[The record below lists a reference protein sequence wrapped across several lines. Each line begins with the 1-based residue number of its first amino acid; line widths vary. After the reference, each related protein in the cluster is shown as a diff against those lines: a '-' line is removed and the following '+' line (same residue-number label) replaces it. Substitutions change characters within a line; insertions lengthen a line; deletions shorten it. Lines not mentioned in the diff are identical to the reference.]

1 MKLVDTI
8 EMMSSPVYQE
18 RFKAEYIQLDIRI
31 KALSNVIEK
40 YNNGTLQFTPDC
52 DIEILIE
59 QLVHMRNYRN
69 ILKQRAIIENINL
82 EVL

>member
-18 RFKAEYIQLDIRI
+18 RFKAEYMQLDIRI

-40 YNNGTLQFTPDC
+40 YNNGTLHFTPDC
-52 DIEILIE
+52 DIEMLME
-59 QLVHMRNYRN
+59 QLVYMRNYRN
-69 ILKQRAIIENINL
+69 ILKQRAIIENVNL
-82 EVL
+82 EAL

>member
-18 RFKAEYIQLDIRI
+18 RFKAEYMQLDIRI

-40 YNNGTLQFTPDC
+40 YNNGTLHFTPDC
-52 DIEILIE
+52 DIKILIE

>member
-1 MKLVDTI
+1 MKLVDTV

-18 RFKAEYIQLDIRI
+18 RFKAEYMQLDIRI

-40 YNNGTLQFTPDC
+40 YNNGTLHFTPDC
-52 DIEILIE
+52 NIKMLIE
-59 QLVHMRNYRN
+59 QLVHMKDYRS

-82 EVL
+82 EDL

>member
-18 RFKAEYIQLDIRI
+18 RFKAEYMQLDIRI

-40 YNNGTLQFTPDC
+40 YNNGTLHFTPDC
-52 DIEILIE
+52 SIEMLIE
-59 QLVHMRNYRN
+59 QLTHMKNYRS
-69 ILKQRAIIENINL
+69 ILKQRAIIENVNL
-82 EVL
+82 EDL

>member
-1 MKLVDTI
+1 MKLVDTV

-18 RFKAEYIQLDIRI
+18 RFKAEYMQLDIRI

-40 YNNGTLQFTPDC
+40 YNNGTLHFTPDC

-59 QLVHMRNYRN
+59 QLVHMRDYRN

>member
-18 RFKAEYIQLDIRI
+18 RFKAEYMQLDIRI

>member
-1 MKLVDTI
+1 MKLIDTI

-18 RFKAEYIQLDIRI
+18 RFRAEYMQLDIRI

-40 YNNGTLQFTPDC
+40 YNNGTLHFTPDC
-52 DIEILIE
+52 DIEMLIE
-59 QLVHMRNYRN
+59 QLVHMRNYRS

-82 EVL
+82 EDL

>member
-1 MKLVDTI
+1 MKLVDTV

-18 RFKAEYIQLDIRI
+18 RFKAEYMQLDIRI

-40 YNNGTLQFTPDC
+40 YNNGTLHFTPDC

-59 QLVHMRNYRN
+59 QLVHMKDYRS
-69 ILKQRAIIENINL
+69 ILKQRAIIENVNL
-82 EVL
+82 EDL

>member
-18 RFKAEYIQLDIRI
+18 RFKAEYMQWDIRI